1 MSDIQQDYFP
11 AAVGVAAV
19 PQLVEPAPVFVVGMN
34 GSGTTMLLDCLDSH
48 PNLFGF
54 KRETRLLPYLI
65 ASLPKY
71 GDLRRDDNFRR
82 FWQAVVNIPA
92 IRLVNGGHAPELPP
106 DWRERERSAA
116 GVIDGVF
123 SDFARR
129 AGKRRWCEKTPMH
142 ALHIRRFAE
151 LFPQARFI
159 HIVRDGRA
167 CAHSF
172 QRRWGYT
179 PERTMYRWKKV
190 VQEARAQ
197 GREIGDRYLEV
208 RFEDMTADPRRW
220 MHAVCAFLSEPFVEE
235 VLAPSRQRGST
246 GSTDTRI
253 VPRSPAWKEEFHAA
267 RLRRLERIGGRT
279 LELLQYPTE
288 CPDGDHDPMW
298 LLRKFWLYQD
308 YVREGVRTASRRDW
322 ASRMVSAIKQRL
334 TTRY

>member
-1 MSDIQQDYFP
+1 MNTIQEDHNP
-11 AAVGVAAV
+11 ATVHAAV
-19 PQLVEPAPVFVVGMN
+19 PQPVVLGPVFIVGMN

-54 KRETRLLPYLI
+54 QRETRLLPYLI
-65 ASLPKY
+65 ASLPRY

-82 FWQAVVNIPA
+82 FWQAVADLPA
-92 IRLVNGGHAPELPP
+92 IRMVNGGQSPQLPA

-116 GVIDGVF
+116 GAIDGVF
-123 SDFARR
+123 SGFARQ

-151 LFPQARFI
+151 LFPQARFV

-167 CAHSF
+167 CAYSF
-172 QRRWGYT
+172 HRRWGYA

-197 GREIGDRYLEV
+197 GQEIADRYLEV
-208 RFEDMTADPRRW
+208 RFEDLTADPRRW
-220 MHAVCAFLSEPFVEE
+220 MSTVCSFLGEPFVEE
-235 VLAPSRQRGST
+235 VLAPSRLRWST

-253 VPRSPAWKEEFHAA
+253 VPRSPAWKEQFDAA
-267 RLRRLERIGGRT
+267 SVRRLERIGGRT
-279 LELLQYPTE
+279 LALLDYPTD
-288 CPDGDHDPMW
+288 CPDGDHDPAW
-298 LLRKFWLYQD
+298 LLRKFWLYRD
-308 YVREGVRTASRRDW
+308 YVREGIRTANRRNK
-322 ASRMVSAIKQRL
+322 ASRVANAIKQRL